1 MPNQT
6 YDLMLIVSAEAE
18 ERRKAEISSEVD
30 ALIVKGGGTVSERK
44 DWGNRPLAFEI
55 DHEAVGDYTLIRF
68 EGPGEMIEPMAR
80 QLNITDGLL
89 RHRVIKAIKGAP
101 SMVGPS
107 AAVSGVPTPPSAPQA
122 AAPAAPAAPVEDAP
136 AAPVADAP
144 VAEAPVDAPAGDE
157 PAGDA

>member
-1 MPNQT
+1 MPNHT

-18 ERRKAEISSEVD
+18 ESRKAAISSEVD
-30 ALIVKGGGTVSERK
+30 ALIAKGGGTVSERT

-101 SMVGPS
+101 STVGPS
-107 AAVSGVPTPPSAPQA
+107 AAASGVPTPPSPPQA
-122 AAPAAPAAPVEDAP
+122 AAPAAPVEEAP
-136 AAPVADAP
+136 AAVPAEEP
-144 VAEAPVDAPAGDE
+144 TAEAPVDAPAGDE